1 MHSKQFEFLKNS
13 YHLSS
18 DIQQILGFINDE
30 LPATTPVD
38 ELLFKAKIIVT
49 ELLTN
54 SLKHAG
60 VNSTIV
66 DVKISE
72 HDINILKVDFGNP
85 LSLIQKNYPI
95 NTKIPISN
103 DILHTLY
110 AILDSGKNI
119 NFFCDEINMDD
130 ILAVENIVEHFGL
143 LIITKA
149 ADKFTYHYNEQTKEN
164 LFEVTLKF

>member
-1 MHSKQFEFLKNS
+1 MQSKQFEFLKNS

-18 DIQQILGFINDE
+18 DTHQILGFITDE
-30 LPATTPVD
+30 LPATASAG

-60 VNSTIV
+60 VNSTII
-66 DVKISE
+66 DVKISG
-72 HDINILKVDFGNP
+72 HDVSILKVDFGNP
-85 LSLIQKNYPI
+85 LSLIQKNYPV

-110 AILDSGKNI
+110 AIIDSGKNI
-119 NFFCDEINMDD
+119 NFFCDEINLDD

-149 ADKFTYHYNEQTKEN
+149 ADKFTYHYNLQTKEN

>member
-1 MHSKQFEFLKNS
+1 MHSKKFEFLKS
-13 YHLSS
+13 SHHLGS
-18 DIQQILGFINDE
+18 DIQQILGFITDE
-30 LPATTPVD
+30 LPSTAPMH
-38 ELLFKAKIIVT
+38 ELLFKAKVIVT

-60 VNSTIV
+60 VNSTII
-66 DVKISE
+66 DVKINEYDLS
-72 HDINILKVDFGNP
+72 ILKIDFGNP
-85 LSLIQKNYPI
+85 LSLIQKNYPV

-130 ILAVENIVEHFGL
+130 VLAVENIVEHFGL

-149 ADKFTYHYNEQTKEN
+149 ADKFIYYYNEQTKEN

>member
-1 MHSKQFEFLKNS
+1 MHNKQFEFLKSS

-18 DIQQILGFINDE
+18 DIQEILGFINNE
-30 LPATTPVD
+30 LTSAAPIA

-60 VNSTIV
+60 VNSTIIN
-66 DVKISE
+66 VKISE
-72 HDINILKVDFGNP
+72 HDLSILKIDFGNP
-85 LSLIQKNYPI
+85 LSLIQKNYPV

-119 NFFCDEINMDD
+119 HFFCDEINMED

-164 LFEVTLKF
+164 LFEITIKF

>member
-1 MHSKQFEFLKNS
+1 MRSKQFEFLKNS

-18 DIQQILGFINDE
+18 DIQQIIGFINDE
-30 LPATTPVD
+30 LPSTAPVG
-38 ELLFKAKIIVT
+38 ELLFKSKIIVT

-60 VNSTIV
+60 VNSTII
-66 DVKISE
+66 DLKISG
-72 HDINILKVDFGNP
+72 HDISILKVDFGNS
-85 LSLIQKNYPI
+85 LSLIQKNYSV

-110 AILDSGKNI
+110 AIIDSGKNI

-149 ADKFTYHYNEQTKEN
+149 ADKFTYHYNVQTKEN
-164 LFEVTLKF
+164 IFEVTLKF

>member
-1 MHSKQFEFLKNS
+1 MHNKRFEFLKSS

-18 DIQQILGFINDE
+18 DIQEILGFINDE
-30 LPATTPVD
+30 LPPTAPIS
-38 ELLFKAKIIVT
+38 ELLFKAKIITT

-60 VNSTIV
+60 VNSTII

-72 HDINILKVDFGNP
+72 HDLRILKVDFGTP
-85 LSLIQKNYPI
+85 LSLIQKHYPI

-119 NFFCDEINMDD
+119 HFFCDEINMED

-164 LFEVTLKF
+164 LFEITIKF